1 MKKNILLV
9 LFLFFVVC
17 VCNVDA
23 VPEYKVLTDEEGWTI
38 IESLLED
45 SGVKL
50 YLKGDETSEKVIIDV
65 ERSLESTNRPVW
77 KVGNVLYNI
86 FVGTVVDFYG
96 IDYYQLYTMLAFAS
110 QMPFQADVTDVT
122 YFTDEWY
129 RNFLS
134 FGADMDSCV
143 AQFKAKFPACKNIEL
158 KLHSLRK
165 KEIMVHNSNEM
176 NIFLAK
182 ILHNE
187 LKLIYEH
194 DDSAQFLYSC
204 MPVFLQE

>member
-9 LFLFFVVC
+9 IFLFFIGC
-17 VCNVDA
+17 VYNVEA
-23 VPEYKVLTDEEGWTI
+23 LSEYKVSKDEEGWTI
-38 IESLLED
+38 IESPLKD
-45 SGVKL
+45 SGIKL
-50 YLKGDETSEKVIIDV
+50 YLNGNETSEKVIIDV
-65 ERSLESTNRPVW
+65 ERSLESTNRSVR
-77 KVGNVLYNI
+77 KVGNLLYNVFI
-86 FVGTVVDFYG
+86 GPAADFYG
-96 IDYYQLYTMLAFAS
+96 VQYYQLYTMLAFAS
-110 QMPFQADVTDVT
+110 QMPFESEVNDMT
-122 YFTDEWY
+122 YITNEWW

-134 FGADMDSCV
+134 VGEDMDSCV
-143 AQFKAKFPACKNIEL
+143 AQFKLKFPACKNIEL